1 MAYKRG
7 PSKASIA
14 KGRQER
20 YRRIEEMRQKTN
32 ERLRKKSIEEQ
43 DVPGLVM
50 GAAVSVA
57 KKDKINKKVK
67 DKINKIGEM
76 KVKDVASS
84 IGKAFA
90 VTTPIGIGRTISR
103 KLAQATDKTPSKQER
118 IERTEPRM
126 PKVRDEF
133 LREKNKRKPQR
144 LSIGGMCR
152 GMGAAIKGGKFGGVK

>member
-1 MAYKRG
+1 MDKQKEKAKKIKDAYKRSREEV
-7 PSKASIA
+7 PPK
-14 KGRQER
+14 
-20 YRRIEEMRQKTN
+20 RISSEDIK
-32 ERLRKKSIEEQ
+32 IEKLS
-43 DVPGLVM
+43 V

-57 KKDKINKKVK
+57 KKDKINKKIK

-103 KLAQATDKTPSKQER
+103 KIAQATDKTPSKQER
-118 IERTEPRM
+118 IEKTAPRM

-152 GMGAAIKGGKFGGVK
+152 GMGAAIKGGNFKGVK